1 MPARPLLSSHSLRAL
16 IGPTASGKESTSLV
30 LAGRYGL
37 EILSLD
43 SMKLFRGMDIVT
55 AKASLPA
62 RKRIPHHLVDLA
74 DPGSTFSTREWLAA
88 AQDALAGIG
97 ARGRR
102 PIFSGGTAL
111 YLKALLFGLFEGPA
125 AQPQLRAR
133 LKATPREELHRL
145 LTEVDPE
152 SAARIHVNDL
162 RRLIRALEIFEVTG
176 TRPSVLR
183 SQWESRQPPRPCRI
197 AGIRRDRQDL
207 YARINVRVDRQIDA
221 GLVEEVDGLLG
232 APGGLSP
239 VARQALGCKEIADF
253 LEGAVDSLE
262 EAVELVKQHTRQFAR
277 RQITWFKHFDVQWVE
292 VSPEARPE
300 EIADLAAGALCL
312 EPQ

>member
-1 MPARPLLSSHSLRAL
+1 MSPQSLRAL

-30 LAGRYGL
+30 LAAEHDL

-55 AKASLPA
+55 AKASLAA
-62 RKRIPHHLVDLA
+62 RERVPHHLVDLA
-74 DPGSTFSTREWLAA
+74 GPGSSFSTREWLAA
-88 AQDALAGIG
+88 ADEALLRIR

-133 LKATPREELHRL
+133 LKARPREDLHRQ
-145 LTEVDPE
+145 LTEVDPD
-152 SAARIHVNDL
+152 SAARIHANDL
-162 RRLIRALEIFEVTG
+162 RRLVRALEIFEVTG
-176 TRPSVLR
+176 QRPSDLR
-183 SQWESRQPPRPCRI
+183 RQWKSEQPGRPCRI

-207 YARINVRVDRQIDA
+207 YSRINVRVERQIDA
-221 GLVEEVDGLLG
+221 GLVQEIEGLLQ
-232 APGGLSP
+232 APEGLSP

-253 LEGAVDSLE
+253 LEGAAGAVGSLE
-262 EAVELVKQHTRQFAR
+262 DAIELIKQHTRQFAR
-277 RQITWFKHFDVQWVE
+277 RQITWFKHFDVHWVDAG
-292 VSPEARPE
+292 PEATPQE
-300 EIADLAAGALCL
+300 TADLATRALGL
-312 EPQ
+312 EPR